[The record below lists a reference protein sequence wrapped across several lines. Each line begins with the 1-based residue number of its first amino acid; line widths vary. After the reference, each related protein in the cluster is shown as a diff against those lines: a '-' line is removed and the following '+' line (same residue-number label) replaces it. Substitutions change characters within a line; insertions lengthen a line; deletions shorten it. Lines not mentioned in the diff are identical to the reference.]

1 MFDEKSFFG
10 AGRSQLNVLG
20 GVLESCSIDPL
31 TGFFRDGCC
40 NWHPSDMGSHTVC
53 ARMTKDFLE
62 FSKQQG
68 NDLSTP
74 IPEYDFAGLKEGDF
88 WCLCASRW
96 EEARIAK
103 KAPDVVL
110 ESTNIKCLEI
120 LKIENLT
127 KHKFKKPERK

>member
-10 AGRSQLNVLG
+10 PGRSQLNVLG
-20 GVLESCSIDPL
+20 GVLESCSIDPI

-40 NWHPSDMGSHTVC
+40 NWHPSDIGSHTVC

-103 KAPDVVL
+103 KAPEVVL

-120 LKIENLT
+120 LKIEDLT
-127 KHKFKKPERK
+127 KYKFKKPESK

>member
-1 MFDEKSFFG
+1 MANQPKNVFG
-10 AGRSQLNVLG
+10 EPLIP
-20 GVLESCSIDPL
+20 CCMDPV
-31 TGFFRDGCC
+31 TGFYRDGFCRTGADDVGL
-40 NWHPSDMGSHTVC
+40 HLVC
-53 ARMTKDFLE
+53 GEVTADFLE

-110 ESTNIKCLEI
+110 EATNIKCLEI
-120 LKIENLT
+120 LKIEDLT
-127 KHKFKKPERK
+127 KYRFKKPENK

>member
-1 MFDEKSFFG
+1 MFDEKSFIG

-40 NWHPSDMGSHTVC
+40 NWHPSDIGSHTVC

-103 KAPDVVL
+103 KAPEVVL

-120 LKIENLT
+120 LKIEDLT
-127 KHKFKKPERK
+127 KYRFKKPESK

>member
-40 NWHPSDMGSHTVC
+40 NWHPSDIGSHTVC

-110 ESTNIKCLEI
+110 EATNIKCLEI
-120 LKIENLT
+120 LKIEDLT
-127 KHKFKKPERK
+127 KYRFKKPENK